1 MTEFFLWLRKRGRC
15 YQGLQLRDTFI
26 DGAAVGLQQGPN
38 HWLHSQADRIRLG
51 PTQFGSTGR
60 NLIAASQRE
69 SLVFLNDVTADRS
82 GRRISE
88 VYRGIFQ
95 PNDGKLIKRCFPV
108 QM

>member
-15 YQGLQLRDTFI
+15 YQGLQRRDTFI
-26 DGAAVGLQQGPN
+26 DGATVGLQRGPN
-38 HWLHSQADRIRLG
+38 HWLHSQADPIRLA

-60 NLIAASQRE
+60 NRPVQQSHWCL
-69 SLVFLNDVTADRS
+69 LMTADGS

-88 VYRGIFQ
+88 VYRGIFPAQIQ
-95 PNDGKLIKRCFPV
+95 PNAGNLIKRCFPV